1 MELLL
6 KGIMDSATNKH
17 KLNTRFRK
25 AIGCVNSLQED
36 VFNKP
41 NEEQTQEYV
50 RIVVEL
56 LAENCLDS
64 YVRFC
69 LLELKKNLRQFFNGM
84 STVKRFIEVI

>member
-1 MELLL
+1 MGLL

-17 KLNTRFRK
+17 KLNTCFRK
-25 AIGCVNSLQED
+25 AMECVNSLQEG

-41 NEEQTQEYV
+41 NEEQTLEYV

-56 LAENCLDS
+56 LAQNCLDS

-69 LLELKKNLRQFFNGM
+69 PLELKKNLRQFFNGM
-84 STVKRFIEVI
+84 STVKQFIEAI